1 MFSSGLWVPP
11 DAGGPITSAANV
23 LGRRAGRIAFGAVL
37 ILGMA
42 AQVYGALAAS
52 LAVGTVE
59 GLTHSGLLL
68 AATWG
73 LALVAYAAVRLGV
86 SVAAPAPHGDAYL
99 RKSLVV
105 PAVGVA
111 LALPLSIHGV
121 GFLVV
126 GGDFGS
132 WVAVSLFVTGLAH
145 LVFALTFGMRAAQLA
160 RGEARMT
167 IRRIF
172 LWSTCASILPI
183 GFFVIPVILTA
194 VTGLFVLPALHAFDT
209 IALRERDALP
219 ILPIARTL

>member
-1 MFSSGLWVPP
+1 M
-11 DAGGPITSAANV
+11 
-23 LGRRAGRIAFGAVL
+23 
-37 ILGMA
+37 
-42 AQVYGALAAS
+42 
-52 LAVGTVE
+52 
-59 GLTHSGLLL
+59 
-68 AATWG
+68 
-73 LALVAYAAVRLGV
+73 
-86 SVAAPAPHGDAYL
+86 
-99 RKSLVV
+99 

-172 LWSTCASILPI
+172 LWSTCASIVPI
-183 GFFVIPVILTA
+183 GFFIIPVVLTA
-194 VTGLFVLPALHAFDT
+194 VTGLFVMPALHAFDT

>member
-1 MFSSGLWVPP
+1 MFSSSVWVPP
-11 DAGGPITSAANV
+11 EAGGPTASAAAV

-42 AQVYGALAAS
+42 AQVYGAVAMS
-52 LAVGTVE
+52 LACGTVK
-59 GLTHSGLLL
+59 GPPDSGRLL
-68 AATWG
+68 AATWC
-73 LALVAYAAVRLGV
+73 LALLAYGVTRLLVWVAG
-86 SVAAPAPHGDAYL
+86 PAPRGDAFL

-105 PAVGVA
+105 PAVGIA
-111 LALPLSIHGV
+111 IALPLSIHGV

-194 VTGLFVLPALHAFDT
+194 VTGLFVMPALHAFDT

-219 ILPIARTL
+219 VLPIARIA